1 MSITNNANIDQ
12 SIESCIYVREAFV
25 NQIVQA
31 AIVDR
36 ARATDNMVIDFP
48 ELYND
53 KQSIEAGYSHLRLH
67 ANDFLRDA
75 METLQKQVNKRLA
88 EIEFTARVRKME
100 FDEAGNVTDAEVNI
114 NFE

>member
-1 MSITNNANIDQ
+1 MTTTNNANVDQ
-12 SIESCIYVREAFV
+12 SIESCIYAREAFV

-31 AIVDR
+31 AIVEM
-36 ARATDNMVIDFP
+36 ARATDDMMIDYP

-53 KQSIEAGYSHLRLH
+53 KQSIEAGYSHLRLQ

-75 METLQKQVNKRLA
+75 METLRAQVNKRLA

-100 FDEAGNVTDAEVNI
+100 FDESGNVTDAEINI
-114 NFE
+114 SFK